1 MRDEHHEYSDTS
13 LQSRRKPRK
22 RLVKLP
28 GEKRHVERSESA
40 TLIARKVV
48 LDKLEKRARN
58 G

>member
-1 MRDEHHEYSDTS
+1 MQAEHREYATTD
-13 LQSRRKPRK
+13 LKGRRRPTL

-40 TLIARKVV
+40 IYFARK
-48 LDKLEKRARN
+48 LQIDKRERRIRN